1 MKSLRGR
8 MLLALF
14 GTIVL
19 CWAVALSMLM
29 FYLSHSQTSMWDSKL
44 QAIATKIMMA
54 IPNKTD
60 LIPKPDHDPHMHLQ
74 PESIPNVENLAFQV
88 WVDDNPRDANDE
100 TPPNPDA
107 MRNIVR
113 TPGAPTSPLKPDFA
127 NGFNS
132 VEIDGIRWRAYSI
145 SDTTGRVYV
154 QVGNLHSVIDRELQ
168 GEAFG
173 ALLINTGLLALV
185 GGLMYC
191 AVRKS
196 LVPLVAVEAALR
208 GREKFDLTPLP
219 AMELPTELQPLV
231 DSFNHLLVQLDE
243 SVESERRFIG
253 DAAHELRTPLSAVQT
268 QAQVALRA
276 TTLEQKDAALVKLL
290 TVAERSTRLSEQLLD
305 LARLNAGVHASHRAL
320 AELSELVLHVS
331 HEFEIY
337 AQQRHRALFLATSPC
352 YIACDV
358 DEIGILLRNLVDNAL
373 RYTGEDGHVRLGCGY
388 CTVDGKEQVYLE
400 VADDGP
406 GVPEDQREA
415 IFHRFYRVA
424 GNGGRGSGIGLS
436 LVSGIA
442 QLHRATIQTGPGL
455 DGKGLSI
462 KVLFP
467 LPRDTPHVSTANASG
482 ALALKPATQG

>member
-1 MKSLRGR
+1 
-8 MLLALF
+8 MLLALG

-29 FYLSHSQTSMWDSKL
+29 FYLSHSQTSVWDSKL
-44 QAIATKIMMA
+44 QAIATKILMA
-54 IPNKTD
+54 IPNKPDFD
-60 LIPKPDHDPHMHLQ
+60 LRAKNESRAYLQ
-74 PESIPNVENLAFQV
+74 PDSIPNTENLAFQV
-88 WVDDNPRDANDE
+88 WIDRTPSSLDALSGLRPE
-100 TPPNPDA
+100 EMQA
-107 MRNIVR
+107 VAR
-113 TPGAPTSPLKPDFA
+113 TPGAPASPLKPDFVT
-127 NGFNS
+127 GFNS
-132 VEIDGIRWRAYSI
+132 ISIDGIRWRAYSI

-154 QVGNLHSVIDRELQ
+154 QVGNLHSVIDSELQ
-168 GEAFG
+168 QEFFI
-173 ALLINTGLLALV
+173 ALVINTGLLALV
-185 GGLMYC
+185 GGVMFC

-196 LVPLVAVEAALR
+196 LMPIVAIEAALR

-219 AMELPTELQPLV
+219 AMALPTELQPLV

-253 DAAHELRTPLSAVQT
+253 DAAHELRTPLSALQT
-268 QAQVALRA
+268 QAQVALGA
-276 TTLEQKDAALVKLL
+276 KTLEQKDAALVKLL
-290 TVAERSTRLSEQLLD
+290 AVAERSTRLSEQLLD
-305 LARLNAGVHASHRAL
+305 LARLNAGVHASHRAM

-337 AQQRHRALFLATSPC
+337 AQQKHRALFLATTPC

-373 RYTGEDGHVRLGCGY
+373 RYTGADGHVRIACGY
-388 CTVDGKEQVYLE
+388 CMVDGKEQVYLE

-406 GVPEDQREA
+406 GVPVEQHEA

-442 QLHRATIQTGPGL
+442 QLHRATISTGPGL
-455 DGKGLSI
+455 DGKGLAI
-462 KVLFP
+462 KLVFP
-467 LPRDTPHVSTANASG
+467 LPRDTGPT
-482 ALALKPATQG
+482 LAAQATGKMLLKPAAQS